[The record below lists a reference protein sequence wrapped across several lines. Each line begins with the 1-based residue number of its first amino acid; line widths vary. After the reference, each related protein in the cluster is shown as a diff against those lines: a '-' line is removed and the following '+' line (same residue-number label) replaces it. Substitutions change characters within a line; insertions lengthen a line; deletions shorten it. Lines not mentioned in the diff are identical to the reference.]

1 MSEFLK
7 LAFGALA
14 SAAVVAGILLGL
26 ISWLSRLGKHA
37 AGDFTRAEET
47 GKAQASYR

>member
-1 MSEFLK
+1 MSELFK

-26 ISWLSRLGKHA
+26 ISRLSRLGKNA
-37 AGDFTRAEET
+37 DGDFPSAEET
-47 GKAQASYR
+47 GKAQAGYR